1 MLLRVVISL
10 FVLCAMLSAVEPPT
24 ALSGDKPRLGVVLDD
39 GAFDPSQGVPVRGVA
54 PGSSAVALG
63 IQAGDLLASFN
74 GKAIHSA
81 ADLLAALGEAKTGD
95 TVTIEVVRAGAK
107 HSLTGKLIPPATSAT
122 LQQELN
128 DVRAQL
134 ADMRVDA
141 AARTREPSLAELIR
155 ELQFLQEQFP
165 RAAAEFKKIY
175 PNGEFSIVI
184 RITSDKTAEHPVDLM
199 QLTDPKAVPPVMPA
213 VVPPAPAVPP
223 APEK

>member
-1 MLLRVVISL
+1 MLLRVLVSL
-10 FVLCAMLSAVEPPT
+10 FLMCAALAAVDAPV
-24 ALSGDKPRLGVVLDD
+24 GDKPRLGVVLDD
-39 GAFDPSQGVPVRGVA
+39 GAFDPSQGVPVRGIA
-54 PGSSAVALG
+54 PGSSAASLG
-63 IQAGDLLASFN
+63 IKAGDLLASFN

-95 TVTIEVVRAGAK
+95 TVTVEVVRGGAK
-107 HSLTGKLIPPATSAT
+107 QSLTGKLIPPATSAT

-134 ADMRVDA
+134 ADMRADA
-141 AARTREPSLAELIR
+141 AARTREPTLAELIR

-199 QLTDPKAVPPVMPA
+199 QLTDPKAVVPVAP
-213 VVPPAPAVPP
+213 VPAPAVPP
-223 APEK
+223 VPEK